1 MRCGQGAVR
10 VQSVRLSASPYGLPV
25 FSGHFAPRG
34 ARQERRA
41 ADAGDARVCGTASAR
56 CVSVCVEARLCFCSK
71 CISFQPEH
79 AHTLAPVHLASLK
92 AAASDDPIHCHVVL
106 CRSACLTALLASPA
120 VERAWVGREGLLER
134 AAPLGGVFRQP
145 ALARALGR

>member
-41 ADAGDARVCGTASAR
+41 AAAGCGVR
-56 CVSVCVEARLCFCSK
+56 
-71 CISFQPEH
+71 
-79 AHTLAPVHLASLK
+79 
-92 AAASDDPIHCHVVL
+92 
-106 CRSACLTALLASPA
+106 
-120 VERAWVGREGLLER
+120 GR
-134 AAPLGGVFRQP
+134 
-145 ALARALGR
+145 ARALRHSLR